1 MPEVV
6 DLAGEAAAWLK
17 YMGYALILLML
28 GTKFPFF
35 RQNNADNFK
44 CSTLS

>member
-17 YMGYALILLML
+17 DLDYALILLIL
-28 GTKFPFF
+28 GTKSSRFSAKITPTIF
-35 RQNNADNFK
+35 NAV
-44 CSTLS
+44 L